1 MSDKELSRAAKDEQR
16 LVVKNKKYKKGDIFA
31 FVLCLFAALLI
42 WIHATNTANDQAKK
56 QEALLDDLSAV
67 SEQRQS

>member
-16 LVVKNKKYKKGDIFA
+16 LVVKNKKYKRGDIFA
-31 FVLCLFAALLI
+31 FALCLFAALLI
-42 WIHATNTANDQAKK
+42 WIHATNIANDQAKK
-56 QEALLDDLSAV
+56 QEALLDDLSEV